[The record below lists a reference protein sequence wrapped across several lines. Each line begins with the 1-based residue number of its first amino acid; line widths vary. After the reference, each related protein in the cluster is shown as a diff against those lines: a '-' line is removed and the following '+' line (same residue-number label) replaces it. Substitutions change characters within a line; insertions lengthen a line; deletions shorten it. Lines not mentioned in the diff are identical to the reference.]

1 MASPGKPEQERARV
15 RRGAGR
21 RQAAEGEAE
30 AAAAGAG
37 AARRRRPRRAERR
50 RGPASSRGRGS
61 RRRTAPRGAPS
72 GQPPASLPAAAGR
85 RRPPCRGQPRRAP
98 GGALSASG
106 ATWAAWATGVAF
118 NGGSALGRAARP
130 VPSRAGRCGEETTA
144 AAAQLVAEKEGFSP
158 PASFPPPSA
167 PARPWLPGGRE
178 RSARRLPA
186 PAQDGAA
193 ARHDGR
199 RRARGP
205 GPSRP
210 RSAAVPPPPPAGGR
224 ERGGWSAPPSAG
236 PPGAQ
241 RGSARPE
248 QTLRAEPGI
257 ILGPPRAPPLPAAGH
272 GAAAVGLPASPPH
285 RAAPLCNPLP
295 APGEAARGDGPGEG
309 AKAAI
314 DSIDRA
320 AGRLQ
325 GLRWTPRGARTLR
338 GGGPGGGGAGPY
350 RLLRAAGTAPP
361 RRPLRG
367 ARPGRSPPGFFDQS
381 EMSLQE
387 GSHLQAL
394 IPLEVCNHPDICWK
408 SSTASCK
415 LSRRLL
421 DCVEDT
427 IFIQEL
433 LNE

>member
-1 MASPGKPEQERARV
+1 MGD
-15 RRGAGR
+15 GGR
-21 RQAAEGEAE
+21 RQRGLGPRPGSE
-30 AAAAGAG
+30 AGAEPCRPMRG
-37 AARRRRPRRAERR
+37 RDCRRRRRPARCREGRILPACFLPSSLRPGPALAARRAGAL
-50 RGPASSRGRGS
+50 GPPPPRARS
-61 RRRTAPRGAPS
+61 RRRCRKA
-72 GQPPASLPAAAGR
+72 
-85 RRPPCRGQPRRAP
+85 RRPAESTR
-98 GGALSASG
+98 
-106 ATWAAWATGVAF
+106 
-118 NGGSALGRAARP
+118 ARP
-130 VPSRAGRCGEETTA
+130 QP
-144 AAAQLVAEKEGFSP
+144 
-158 PASFPPPSA
+158 
-167 PARPWLPGGRE
+167 
-178 RSARRLPA
+178 
-186 PAQDGAA
+186 
-193 ARHDGR
+193 
-199 RRARGP
+199 
-205 GPSRP
+205 P

-272 GAAAVGLPASPPH
+272 GAAAVGPPASPPH

-338 GGGPGGGGAGPY
+338 GGGPGGGGAGLY

-394 IPLEVCNHPDICWK
+394 IPLEDCNHPDICWK

-421 DCVEDT
+421 DCIEDT
-427 IFIQEL
+427 IFIQVIEV
-433 LNE
+433 NRIPGDRGEQNS